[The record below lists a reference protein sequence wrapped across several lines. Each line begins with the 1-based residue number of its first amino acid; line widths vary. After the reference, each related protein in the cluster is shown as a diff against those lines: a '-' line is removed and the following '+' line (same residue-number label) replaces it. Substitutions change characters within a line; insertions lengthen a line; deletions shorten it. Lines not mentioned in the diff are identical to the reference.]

1 MPATCLHLLL
11 LRRRHRCPRFWLL
24 PRQCH
29 RAPRFHLALPPGL
42 QAPVA
47 AAPPAATADLTPAA
61 TPSNIPS
68 ATTEAVGG
76 VPDSIPPPIPEEP
89 EIILGRRFQT
99 GTGPETVLPP
109 LPLVLSRTHQAL
121 WETEA
126 AILREWEALEAEH
139 QCLGD
144 WRT

>member
-1 MPATCLHLLL
+1 MS
-11 LRRRHRCPRFWLL
+11 
-24 PRQCH
+24 
-29 RAPRFHLALPPGL
+29 
-42 QAPVA
+42 
-47 AAPPAATADLTPAA
+47 
-61 TPSNIPS
+61 SNIPS
-68 ATTEAVGG
+68 ATTKAAG

-126 AILREWEALEAEH
+126 AILREREALEAEH